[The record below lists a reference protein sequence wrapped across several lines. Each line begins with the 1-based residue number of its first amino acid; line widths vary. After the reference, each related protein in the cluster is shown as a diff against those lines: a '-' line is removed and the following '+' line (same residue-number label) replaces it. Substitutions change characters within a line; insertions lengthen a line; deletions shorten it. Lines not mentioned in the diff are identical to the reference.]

1 MELIE
6 PYKFY
11 GEGPEKTA
19 REKEIDE
26 QRAQYGIAKADIISL
41 HDYLGIVIANGLR
54 MLAEYEHGWPGTEE
68 FPTAE
73 IWENKLREIADKLE
87 QASSRD
93 EQISKMHDEIDW
105 KEEDHFPAEDINKWL
120 NEPKSPAWKEYSRRS
135 DEIETTAEN
144 NAKEALE
151 WLSKYWFALWD

>member
-6 PYKFY
+6 PGKFY
-11 GEGPEKTA
+11 GEGPEKAA

-26 QRAQYGIAKADIISL
+26 QRAKYGIAKADIICL
-41 HDYLGIVIANGLR
+41 HDYLGVVIANGLR

-68 FPTAE
+68 FPTPEDWEESLINVAE
-73 IWENKLREIADKLE
+73 KLE
-87 QASSRD
+87 QASTRD
-93 EQISKMHDEIDW
+93 EQIAKMHDEIDW
-105 KEEDHFPAEDINKWL
+105 EEGELDIPEDFNEWL
-120 NEPKSPAWKEYSRRS
+120 NGPKTPAWEEYSRRS
-135 DEIETTAEN
+135 DEIETTAEK